1 MRHSLTG
8 SILSHR
14 DLGDAQFEMTVLAP
28 AIARDARPG
37 QFVQALY
44 GGPVGPTMRRPFS
57 VFHTDPD
64 AGTLGIV
71 YVARGAFTIGMS
83 ALREGAPLSL
93 VGPLGNSFEPD
104 PSPDV
109 LHLLVAGGVGAPPLY
124 FLAREMVAAGH
135 DPAAICVINGA
146 RSRDLLVASREFER
160 LGIGLRETTDDGSSG
175 RQGTVT
181 DELRDQIAAAGPC
194 SVYACGPTPML
205 KAVGSLC
212 VEAGVPCRVSLET
225 VMPCGLGVCM
235 GCVIKLRNE
244 AEPEGY
250 TLVRSCHEGPI
261 FDASEVIW

>member
-1 MRHSLTG
+1 MRHSLTA

-37 QFVQALY
+37 QFLQALY
-44 GGPVGPTMRRPFS
+44 VGAGSPLMRRPFS
-57 VFHTDPD
+57 VFRTDPE
-64 AGTLGIV
+64 AGTLAIV

-83 ALREGAPLSL
+83 ALRVGASISL

-104 PSPDV
+104 PRPDV
-109 LHLLVAGGVGAPPLY
+109 RHMLVAGGVGAPPLY

-135 DPAAICVINGA
+135 APESICVINGA
-146 RSRDLLVASREFER
+146 RSRDLLVAGADFAAV
-160 LGIGLRETTDDGSSG
+160 GVTLRETTDDGSAG
-175 RQGTVT
+175 RRGTVA
-181 DELRDQIAAAGPC
+181 DELSDQIAASGGCA
-194 SVYACGPTPML
+194 VYACGPTPML
-205 KAVGSLC
+205 RSVASLC
-212 VEAGVPCRVSLET
+212 VEAGVSCRVSLET

-235 GCVIKLRNE
+235 GCIIKLRND

-261 FDASEVIW
+261 FDAAEVIW